1 MFTSTTIASLLV
13 LSGLPV
19 DVTKLDGGSMTGE
32 LQSVSATE
40 VVVAVDGESREVPTD
55 ELHDVRPS
63 ADVAA
68 AGAPLTA
75 ARSEIGVTLRDGSLL
90 LPGEFS
96 ASQREATL
104 TSPQLGELRVPKA
117 FVASVRL
124 SRTDAK
130 LTAAWRALL
139 EREHRDDLVVVRKGD
154 ALDHVEGVVG
164 KITAK
169 SVNLLLDGRAI
180 PIPRSR
186 VFGVIYAAGKKTG
199 PKPLCRFDLADGQ
212 RLVATAVKFENDAF
226 TVEMTSGGKVNIP
239 AAEVRRID
247 FSLGKIRSLAEIDPA
262 SVRYPDDL
270 LPELKRIWQY
280 RRGRNS
286 RGEPLLLGGRSYDD
300 GLWIHSGTTLRY
312 RLGREY
318 RRLRGLM
325 GIDEDIGGCAPE
337 IGVILRGDGRVLL
350 DVTLKRGDDL
360 HKLDVDVGGLRELE
374 IEVTG
379 TDPDGICEHLDLVE
393 ARLIK

>member
-1 MFTSTTIASLLV
+1 MLTSSAIVCLVV

-19 DVTKLDGGSMTGE
+19 EVTKLDGEHLAGE
-32 LQSVSATE
+32 LQSVSSAE
-40 VVVAVDGESREVPTD
+40 VVVAVDGESRAIAAD
-55 ELHDVRPS
+55 ELHEVRPS
-63 ADVAA
+63 ADA
-68 AGAPLTA
+68 AGEALA
-75 ARSEIGVTLRDGSLL
+75 AVRSEIGVTLRDGSLL

-104 TSPQLGELRVPKA
+104 SSPQLGELRVPKA
-117 FVASVRL
+117 FVANVRL

-130 LTAAWRALL
+130 LTAAWQTLL
-139 EREHRDDLVVVRKGD
+139 ERDQPDDLVVVRKGD

-164 KITAK
+164 AINAK

-186 VFGVIYAAGKKTG
+186 VFGVIYAATKSAGAT
-199 PKPLCRFDLADGQ
+199 PLCRFDLADGQ
-212 RLVATAVKFENDAF
+212 QLVATAVQLEGNAF
-226 TVEMTSGGKVNIP
+226 TVEMMSGVKAKIP

-247 FSLGKIRSLAEIDPA
+247 FSLGKIRSLAEFDPA

-270 LPELKRIWQY
+270 LPELKSIWQY

-325 GIDEDIGGCAPE
+325 GIDEDIGGCSPE
-337 IGVILRGDGRVLL
+337 IGVTLRGDGRVLL
-350 DVTLKRGDDL
+350 DVTLHRGDEV
-360 HKLDVDVGGLRELE
+360 HELDVNLDGIRELE
-374 IEVTG
+374 IAVTG

>member
-1 MFTSTTIASLLV
+1 MPISTAIVSLLV

-19 DVTKLDGGSMTGE
+19 DVTKLDGDSLTGE
-32 LQSVSATE
+32 LESVSTAE
-40 VVVAVDGESREVPTD
+40 IVVAADGESHAIPTD
-55 ELHDVRPS
+55 ELHEVRPS
-63 ADVAA
+63 ADAA
-68 AGAPLTA
+68 AASPLTV
-75 ARSEIGVTLRDGSLL
+75 ARSEISVRLRDGSLL
-90 LPGEFS
+90 LPGEFV

-104 TSPQLGELRVPKA
+104 TSPQLGELRVPKRS
-117 FVASVRL
+117 VASVRL
-124 SRTDAK
+124 SRTGPK
-130 LTAAWRALL
+130 LNAAWQTLL
-139 EREHRDDLVVVRKGD
+139 ERKPRDDLVIVRKGD

-164 KITAK
+164 AINAK

-180 PIPRSR
+180 PIPRNR
-186 VFGVIYAAGKKTG
+186 VFGVIYATGKSTG
-199 PKPLCRFDLADGQ
+199 AKPLCRFDLIDGQ
-212 RLVATAVKFENDAF
+212 QLVAAAVQFEDGTF
-226 TVEMTSGGKVNIP
+226 TVAMTTGGKVNIP
-239 AAEVRRID
+239 ATEVRRID

-270 LPELKRIWQY
+270 LPELQSIWKY

-286 RGEPLLLGGRSYDD
+286 RGEPLLLGGRTYED

-325 GIDEDIGGCAPE
+325 GIDEDIGDCSPE
-337 IGVILRGDGRVLL
+337 VAVVLRGDGRVLL
-350 DVTLKRGDDL
+350 DVTLRRGDDL
-360 HKLDVDVGGLRELE
+360 HELDIDVKGLRDLE